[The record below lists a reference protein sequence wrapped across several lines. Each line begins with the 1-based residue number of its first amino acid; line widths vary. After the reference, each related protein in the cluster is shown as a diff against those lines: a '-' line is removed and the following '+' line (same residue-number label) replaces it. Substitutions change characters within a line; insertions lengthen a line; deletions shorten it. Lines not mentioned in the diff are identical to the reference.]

1 MTTFKN
7 QFDFCPWLFWRQAS
21 EAEQAEQLAQQAALA
36 ATGCVTFGERAYI
49 SPLAGF
55 VPAKVRVGDGSYI
68 AGYAY
73 VTEHVVMGA
82 HCTINPYTVVRGQV
96 TMGDGVR
103 IGAHANVLGFNHNHA
118 DVNKPIYQQGV
129 SAKGIVIGD
138 DVWIGSAATILDG
151 VTVGSH
157 CLIAAGA
164 VVTRDVPD
172 YAVVAGNPARMLR
185 DRRSGKVS
193 KTMNN
198 LTFQALRQ
206 FGENAA
212 AQWPDVLKR
221 CETRWNGL
229 PDYVDTPDKP
239 ARNVARSV
247 RPLNDAIEI
256 AAAFGGLPP
265 IQSRSE
271 LIARLQ
277 ACQDPDNGMPFDPLQ
292 PGCEQYRH
300 APMTEGNT
308 IYMVLSVGYA
318 LACLG
323 SQFKQPLQAVH
334 EMPIAELRQ
343 RLTALPWQTGAWGA
357 GAWVD
362 AFGTA
367 LWMNRHYFGLDGPI
381 APLFE
386 WLAEAC
392 KPYTGLWG
400 DATREQGWLQPVN
413 GFYRLTRG
421 SYCHFGLRV
430 PHPEA
435 AVDTIL
441 AHIRLNGGFED
452 KNINACN
459 LLDTIHPFWLLLQQT
474 SHRRD
479 EMMRFIE
486 RQIPLMLARWVDGQ
500 GFGFAPSDS
509 PGLQGSEMWLS
520 VIYIAAD
527 ALGMADALGYSP
539 KGVHWLRPPE

>member
-21 EAEQAEQLAQQAALA
+21 EAERAEQLAQQAALA

-55 VPAKVRVGDGSYI
+55 VPANVRVGDGSYI

-73 VTEHVVMGA
+73 VTEHVVMGS

-138 DVWIGSAATILDG
+138 DVWIGSAAMILDG

-172 YAVVAGNPARMLR
+172 YAVVAGNPARVLR

-198 LTFQALRQ
+198 STFQALRQ
-206 FGENAA
+206 FGEMAA

-221 CETRWNGL
+221 CETLWNGL

-292 PGCEQYRH
+292 PGSEQYRH

-308 IYMVLSVGYA
+308 IYLS
-318 LACLG
+318 L
-323 SQFKQPLQAVH
+323 
-334 EMPIAELRQ
+334 I
-343 RLTALPWQTGAWGA
+343 
-357 GAWVD
+357 
-362 AFGTA
+362 
-367 LWMNRHYFGLDGPI
+367 
-381 APLFE
+381 
-386 WLAEAC
+386 
-392 KPYTGLWG
+392 
-400 DATREQGWLQPVN
+400 
-413 GFYRLTRG
+413 
-421 SYCHFGLRV
+421 
-430 PHPEA
+430 
-435 AVDTIL
+435 
-441 AHIRLNGGFED
+441 HI
-452 KNINACN
+452 
-459 LLDTIHPFWLLLQQT
+459 
-474 SHRRD
+474 
-479 EMMRFIE
+479 
-486 RQIPLMLARWVDGQ
+486 
-500 GFGFAPSDS
+500 
-509 PGLQGSEMWLS
+509 
-520 VIYIAAD
+520 
-527 ALGMADALGYSP
+527 
-539 KGVHWLRPPE
+539 